1 MDNLNNLEE
10 VKETQPTKPILLIIL
25 LIVIIAVA
33 VFLYRKKSPAS
44 LAINLNVPT
53 VEELK
58 PINID
63 FYF

>member
-33 VFLYRKKSPAS
+33 VFCIAKRVLLPWRF
-44 LAINLNVPT
+44 NLNVT
-53 VEELK
+53 YRGRTK
-58 PINID
+58 ANQ
-63 FYF
+63 Y